1 MGPRSAHDLR
11 SPSKDIDKPKT
22 PRRESLLLS
31 SRSALKAVEA
41 NRGRAI
47 QAASGNA
54 HTSANGAQGRATQQ
68 EQCLTASATHAPLSP
83 HTLQGATARPTAPP
97 GGDSAMASFA
107 GDVKRDLSHVE
118 AKRST
123 EDRMRSVQ
131 HSLKDRDGACSLLAA
146 VLILLHPV
154 GVHLCAYCTVV
165 RSHCGQVKC
174 ALLK

>member
-68 EQCLTASATHAPLSP
+68 EQCLTTNATYAPSSP
-83 HTLQGATARPTAPP
+83 LALQGTIARSNEPP

-118 AKRST
+118 AKGSM
-123 EDRMRSVQ
+123 EDRMRSVP
-131 HSLKDRDGACSLLAA
+131 HSLKDHDGTCPLLSA

-154 GVHLCAYCTVV
+154 GVQSCAYCIAV
-165 RSHCGQVKC
+165 RSHCGQVKR